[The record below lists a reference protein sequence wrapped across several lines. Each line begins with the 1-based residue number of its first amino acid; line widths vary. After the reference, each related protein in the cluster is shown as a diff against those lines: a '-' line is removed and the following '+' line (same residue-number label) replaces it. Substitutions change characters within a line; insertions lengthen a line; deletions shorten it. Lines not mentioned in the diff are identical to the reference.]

1 MELPGAEYLYN
12 LSILAVTF
20 ATVSAL
26 VTVVRQISGGSL
38 TKVDIHLL
46 TTFLSAGFAISIAA
60 ILPSLVNLFGL
71 TLQVVWPVVSGMA
84 AVLFAVLI
92 ARIQR
97 ERRMFAAMGLAPV
110 SIVAFGGLWISVV
123 ILVIN
128 AAPTPIQGIAPYA
141 AAITLSLATVMWSFV
156 HRIASLS
163 RGDGRG
169 DWDLSRG

>member
-1 MELPGAEYLYN
+1 MELPGAEYLFN

-71 TLQVVWPVVSGMA
+71 TLQVVWPVVSGM
-84 AVLFAVLI
+84 
-92 ARIQR
+92 
-97 ERRMFAAMGLAPV
+97 
-110 SIVAFGGLWISVV
+110 S
-123 ILVIN
+123 
-128 AAPTPIQGIAPYA
+128 
-141 AAITLSLATVMWSFV
+141 AIEMP
-156 HRIASLS
+156 
-163 RGDGRG
+163 
-169 DWDLSRG
+169 